1 MNSLVTSCKEA
12 LGEDAPKCAMAVLG
26 STWQHLA
33 ALGSTWQYLSILSK
47 HQDQTGSTVMGIA
60 GTNFQKN
67 AEPTSCSPLKWFNG

>member
-1 MNSLVTSCKEA
+1 MCHGGTWQYLAAIGSTWQHL
-12 LGEDAPKCAMAVLG
+12 AVLG

-47 HQDQTGSTVMGIA
+47 HQDQTGGTVMGIA